1 MLVDDALITYTCN
14 KDEEDMLDIYEQ
26 NVGIKTKEKRGEE

>member
-1 MLVDDALITYTCN
+1 MLVDDALITYACN

-26 NVGIKTKEKRGEE
+26 TVEIKTKEKRGEE